1 MMEHFNYWF
10 LLALILLALEMAT
23 GTFYM
28 LVLSV
33 AMAVAGF
40 AAMLSVSL
48 AWQFALCALA
58 VMSGLGILRV
68 LKAPFMPDQSSMDVG
83 QPVEVLV
90 WHDNGS
96 ARVFYRGAEWDAE
109 LASADLPH
117 QGTFY
122 ISAVQ
127 GATLILTHQKL

>member
-1 MMEHFNYWF
+1 MENFNYWF
-10 LLALILLALEMAT
+10 LLALILLGLEMAT
-23 GTFYM
+23 ATFYM

-40 AAMLSVSL
+40 SAMLSVSL

-58 VMSGLGILRV
+58 VMLGLGILRI
-68 LKAPFMPDQSSMDVG
+68 LKMPFRPDQSSLDIG
-83 QPVEVLV
+83 QPVEVLI

-96 ARVFYRGAEWDAE
+96 ARVAYRGAEWDAE
-109 LASADLPH
+109 LESADLPH

-127 GATLILTHQKL
+127 GATLILTHQKT